1 MIGQLLA
8 DRYRIIEVKASNIFG
23 ETYVASD
30 TYRSGYPY
38 CIIRRLHSPG
48 EALRTPQVLKLLMR
62 KRVEIRRKLGRS
74 DHVPEVL
81 DFFEENQEFY
91 QVEELIRGNSL
102 SRELLSGRSIP
113 EEQAIHL
120 LQAML
125 ELLVFIHG
133 HGVLHQDI
141 QPRNVLRRVPD
152 SKLMLINFPLVST
165 INTPDL
171 HSKWQSHLDTVP
183 EVTVYKA
190 PEQLQ
195 GKPLP
200 GSDVYAVGI
209 IAIQALTGLTANL
222 IAEMRQATETG
233 EIPWRQK
240 VQVNRRLAEVLDR
253 MVNPDSKLRY
263 QTAAEAL
270 NHVRQIGGTT
280 VETPAFSVEFA
291 PTPPPLP
298 PVNVPP
304 VPPPPTPTKLPIASN
319 TDTHQPGTSNK
330 LVVAD
335 SFSQQLSRPPKGE
348 APTVQVAAKL
358 EEKRSLVTPSRRLP
372 LLLGG
377 AAILMLGLAL
387 VVANRGI
394 LAQFAVKQARELNQR
409 KNYQGAI
416 VAASHALQ
424 TDDKNSEA
432 FYNRGFAYYQ
442 LNQQQQALTD
452 LTRAIQLDPSNAKA
466 YYYRGNVR
474 FSLGDDQG
482 ALGDLDQAIKL
493 DPTASDMYLNRG
505 TVKAGLGDEKAALAD
520 YDQAIQ
526 LDPSQ
531 APAYMNRCLTRS
543 NLDDQDRA
551 IQDCTTAIQLNP
563 NYAFAYQN
571 RGLVYRR
578 LGNVQKAIDD
588 LNVAIRLLPRDP
600 DPYYNRGLARNDLGD
615 HRGAI
620 EDFGTAIRLKPD
632 HTLVYYD
639 RALARLALGDRPG
652 AIADFEQS
660 AKLCLDQGRTTCY
673 KDAQF
678 QLKKLQA
685 SGESSAKTE

>member
-1 MIGQLLA
+1 
-8 DRYRIIEVKASNIFG
+8 
-23 ETYVASD
+23 
-30 TYRSGYPY
+30 
-38 CIIRRLHSPG
+38 
-48 EALRTPQVLKLLMR
+48 MR

-74 DHVPEVL
+74 DHVPEIL

-190 PEQLQ
+190 PEQLL

-209 IAIQALTGLTANL
+209 IAIQALTGLSANL
-222 IAEMRQATETG
+222 IAEMRQANETG

-253 MVNPDSKLRY
+253 MVHPDSKLRY

-270 NHVRQIGGTT
+270 SYVRQIGGTT

-291 PTPPPLP
+291 PTPPPAI
-298 PVNVPP
+298 PVAAPL
-304 VPPPPTPTKLPIASN
+304 PPPPPPPPAKMPISSLSESPKPS
-319 TDTHQPGTSNK
+319 DSNK

-335 SFSQQLSRPPKGE
+335 GLSKQLSHPPRGE

-358 EEKRSLVTPSRRLP
+358 EEKPSSVAPSWRLP

-377 AAILMLGLAL
+377 AAVLMLGLAL
-387 VVANRGI
+387 LVANRGV
-394 LAQFAVKQARELNQR
+394 LAQFAVKQARELNLR
-409 KNYQGAI
+409 KDYQGAI
-416 VAASHALQ
+416 VASSQALQ
-424 TDDKNSEA
+424 TDDRNSEA
-432 FYNRGFAYYQ
+432 FYNRGFAHYQ
-442 LNQQQQALTD
+442 LNQQQQALSD

-474 FSLGDDQG
+474 FNLGDDQG
-482 ALGDLDQAIKL
+482 ALDDLDQAIQL
-493 DPTASDMYLNRG
+493 DPTGSDIYLNRG

-520 YDQAIQ
+520 YNQAIN

-543 NLDDQDRA
+543 NLNDQDGA

-578 LGNVQKAIDD
+578 LGNVQKAIED
-588 LNVAIRLLPRDP
+588 LNVAIRLLPKDA

-620 EDFGTAIRLKPD
+620 DDFSTAIRLKPD

-639 RALARLALGDRPG
+639 RALSRLALGDRPG

-678 QLKKLQA
+678 QLKKLQG
-685 SGESSAKTE
+685 SGEVPTKGNGAAEPVPQ